1 MPGLGLSVL
10 LLLAAPAQA
19 AAPPE
24 HVPAPGVSR
33 PIARVWLRGVGLDE
47 DALVGA
53 VAARLGDKQILTAGR
68 AAAAIDGPVALCHV
82 TAHGGQ
88 LSLEVILGDG
98 RVYQRQIAAR
108 AGGRERAAARLIAAT
123 LASIEDETARPDR
136 SDGVFVAPVAAA
148 PTSGEPTAS
157 VATPI
162 PAGPPAGAVSPA
174 IPSSAG
180 TVSPVVPSSTGEV
193 SPVVPSSTSEAAN
206 GSVRGPSSAVA
217 SVPGPSP
224 RRPVAPAPATDPP
237 EAAAQRSPPT
247 LELGVALAGG
257 VVLGLGAPPAGAGLA
272 GGGGGLRIDLKLRR
286 GLLLGAGFRGLVRLH
301 EGLALGRFRGALGLG
316 YLLRRGA
323 FELAAQAGPT
333 LETWQVSEHGQP
345 VTYTTSS
352 ASGASLLLGGLARAA
367 LGGRVTRARVSARI
381 GGYVELAG
389 SARGNGRVPQ
399 IAREP
404 GLAPVFVLGGA
415 ELSLGVEVELWF
427 VLRRACG

>member
-1 MPGLGLSVL
+1 MLGLGLSVL
-10 LLLAAPAQA
+10 LLAAPAQA
-19 AAPPE
+19 SAPPDLVAAPDS
-24 HVPAPGVSR
+24 AR

-47 DALVGA
+47 EALAGA
-53 VAARLGDKQILTAGR
+53 VAARLGDKQILTAGQV
-68 AAAAIDGPVALCHV
+68 AGAIDGPVALCHV
-82 TAHGGQ
+82 TAQGGQ
-88 LSLEVILGDG
+88 LTLEVILGDG
-98 RVYQRQIAAR
+98 RVYQRRIAAR
-108 AGGRERAAARLIAAT
+108 APGGERAAARLIAST

-136 SDGVFVAPVAAA
+136 RDGVFVAPYSS
-148 PTSGEPTAS
+148 PPS
-157 VATPI
+157 VAS
-162 PAGPPAGAVSPA
+162 ASELSPA
-174 IPSSAG
+174 IPSATSELSPAIPSA
-180 TVSPVVPSSTGEV
+180 
-193 SPVVPSSTSEAAN
+193 TSEATN
-206 GSVRGPSSAVA
+206 GAVSGPSPAITAVESVRGPS
-217 SVPGPSP
+217 
-224 RRPVAPAPATDPP
+224 PATATEPP
-237 EAAAQRSPPT
+237 EPAAQRSRGAAPT

-257 VVLGLGAPPAGAGLA
+257 PVLGLGAPPAGAGLA

-301 EGLALGRFRGALGLG
+301 DGLALGRFRGALGLG

-367 LGGRVTRARVSARI
+367 LGGRVIRSRVSARI

-427 VLRRACG
+427 VLRRARG